1 MIGKTIGSPVLKLGL
16 GFCLAMGLGIAAV
29 ANSRQAPAG
38 SVDSI
43 NPEETTPDA
52 PEGLMEEVALPPLR
66 LVEATAYAQVLQT
79 LTLPEDREPLLQ
91 AIGYS
96 LDYLAT
102 PKAGEDYRNYPVAG
116 VTRDRVWQ
124 SLQRLRQL
132 IQTSPDNDAFRQALV
147 EEFALY
153 QSIGNDG
160 EGTVAF
166 TGYFEPYYRASA
178 VPTPEFRYPLY
189 QRPADLDAWPLPYP
203 TRAELE
209 GIDGLQSDQGLLA
222 GLELVWLPSRLE
234 AFLVQVQGSAK
245 LQLTDGGVMSV
256 GYAGR
261 TDYPYT
267 SIGQALVADGKIAPE
282 ELSLPNLLAYFEANP
297 ASLDDYIPK
306 NQRFIFFRET
316 AGGPPT
322 GNLSQPVTPGVSIAT
337 DKELMPPG
345 AMALIQVP
353 LPQRQASGAWSSQ
366 PTSRLVLDQDTGGAI
381 IGPGRVDL
389 FVGSGPEAGELAG
402 RINTTGQLYYLLL
415 Q

>member
-1 MIGKTIGSPVLKLGL
+1 MP
-16 GFCLAMGLGIAAV
+16 CH
-29 ANSRQAPAG
+29 
-38 SVDSI
+38 
-43 NPEETTPDA
+43 
-52 PEGLMEEVALPPLR
+52 PLR

-189 QRPADLDAWPLPYP
+189 QRPRRSGCLAPAPPHP
-203 TRAELE
+203 SRTGRNRRSAERSGASGGTRAGLAAQSAR
-209 GIDGLQSDQGLLA
+209 GISGGRSRGR
-222 GLELVWLPSRLE
+222 PSC
-234 AFLVQVQGSAK
+234 S
-245 LQLTDGGVMSV
+245 S
-256 GYAGR
+256 
-261 TDYPYT
+261 
-267 SIGQALVADGKIAPE
+267 
-282 ELSLPNLLAYFEANP
+282 
-297 ASLDDYIPK
+297 
-306 NQRFIFFRET
+306 
-316 AGGPPT
+316 PT
-322 GNLSQPVTPGVSIAT
+322 GG
-337 DKELMPPG
+337 
-345 AMALIQVP
+345 
-353 LPQRQASGAWSSQ
+353 
-366 PTSRLVLDQDTGGAI
+366 
-381 IGPGRVDL
+381 
-389 FVGSGPEAGELAG
+389 
-402 RINTTGQLYYLLL
+402 
-415 Q
+415 

>member
-1 MIGKTIGSPVLKLGL
+1 MSSP
-16 GFCLAMGLGIAAV
+16 AAPGT
-29 ANSRQAPAG
+29 A
-38 SVDSI
+38 D
-43 NPEETTPDA
+43 PEAESLPS
-52 PEGLMEEVALPPLR
+52 PPPLR
-66 LVEATAYAQVLQT
+66 LVEPPVYLQVLQD

-91 AIGYS
+91 AISYS

-102 PKAGEDYRNYPVAG
+102 PKAGEDYQDYPVAG
-116 VTRDRVWQ
+116 VTRNRVWQ

-132 IQTSPDNDAFRQALV
+132 VRHSPDDEAFRQALT
-147 EEFALY
+147 EEFWLY

-160 EGTVAF
+160 KGTVAF
-166 TGYFEPYYRASA
+166 TGYFEPYYQASA
-178 VPTPEFRYPLY
+178 VPTAEYRYPLY
-189 QRPADLDAWPLPYP
+189 REPADLAEWPLPHP
-203 TRAELE
+203 TRAALE
-209 GIDGLQSDQGLLA
+209 GIDGLQSGRGPLA
-222 GLELVWLPSRLE
+222 GLELVWMASRLE

-245 LQLTDGGVMSV
+245 LELTDGRGMSV

-282 ELSLPNLLAYFEANP
+282 DLSLPNLMAYFEANP
-297 ASLDDYIPK
+297 ESLNDYIPR

-322 GNLSQPVTPGVSIAT
+322 GNLSVPVTAGLSIAT
-337 DKELMPPG
+337 DKTLMPPG

-353 LPQRQASGAWSSQ
+353 LPQQTREGDWTSQ
-366 PTSRLVLDQDTGGAI
+366 DTTRLVLDQDTGGAI

-389 FVGSGPEAGELAG
+389 FIGSGPAAGERAG

-415 Q
+415 HPGGSASEMKRQSCNPEMPRPSQGTR